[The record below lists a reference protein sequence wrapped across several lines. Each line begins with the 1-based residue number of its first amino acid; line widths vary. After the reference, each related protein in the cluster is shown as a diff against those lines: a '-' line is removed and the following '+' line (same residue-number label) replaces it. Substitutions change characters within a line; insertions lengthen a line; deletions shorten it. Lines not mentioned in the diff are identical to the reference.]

1 MHLGMTEKSFC
12 TEVIIFENSRIRS
25 RTLIF
30 HLGRGRMNALPLS
43 YTASNYTV
51 VRKSYEKVF
60 SPKLGESYRSDSN
73 RKPVDS

>member
-1 MHLGMTEKSFC
+1 
-12 TEVIIFENSRIRS
+12 
-25 RTLIF
+25 
-30 HLGRGRMNALPLS
+30 MNALPLS

-73 RKPVDS
+73 QKPVDS